1 VQKAYGVLNVSGGF
15 RKPGG
20 GYQAV
25 IFVNNVFDKGY
36 GVNGA
41 NQFGNFGSQTVTELQ
56 PARDFHR
63 YAGVRLSASY

>member
-1 VQKAYGVLNVSGGF
+1 
-15 RKPGG
+15 
-20 GYQAV
+20 V
-25 IFVNNVFDKGY
+25 IFVNNVFDKSY

-63 YAGVRLSASY
+63 YAGVRLSVSY